1 MKVFI
6 LVIAVCLAGATA
18 SAASFYVEG
27 CGKSRGMAAK
37 AGARKA
43 QAKCHS
49 KKAVRLEDWRYSR
62 LGNRCDIDLKPHL
75 GCIPSVNVQCYTAP
89 FKCEN

>member
-6 LVIAVCLAGATA
+6 LAIAVSLVGATA

-27 CGKSRGMAAK
+27 CGKSRGIAAK
-37 AGARKA
+37 AGTRKA
-43 QAKCHS
+43 QAKCRA

-62 LGNRCDIDLKPHL
+62 MGNRCDVDLRPPL
-75 GCIPSVNVQCYTAP
+75 GCIPSVNVHCYTAP
-89 FKCEN
+89 FSCEN